1 MRTNLTKYG
10 LCFFLGVV
18 VSLSIPYAFSDVTN
32 TEAVALSNSMVRPVA
47 EELRAT
53 YYRMLA
59 VKNQYGG
66 RLNTLFPAGGG
77 NIVDG
82 RTDATQITADD
93 ARTILLF
100 ANTYI
105 TAYETSGVAAMTK
118 PCVRPM
124 EVN

>member
-1 MRTNLTKYG
+1 MKKAVTIYCLILVGY
-10 LCFFLGVV
+10 LLG
-18 VSLSIPYAFSDVTN
+18 SIGGISSWADVTN
-32 TEAVALSNSMVRPVA
+32 TEAVALSNSTVRPLA
-47 EELRAT
+47 EQMRAM
-53 YYRMLA
+53 YYTMLS

-66 RLNTLFPAGGG
+66 RLNTLFPAAGG

-82 RTDATQITADD
+82 RSDTTQITSDD

-100 ANTYI
+100 ANTYV

-118 PCVRPM
+118 PCVRAM